1 MRSFCIL
8 CSRCYD
14 HSTVFLIRKTN
25 RVALA
30 GILFAVILSQTN
42 PVFTKLLLKEE
53 WTPLG
58 MYFLALLVMAIVLAL
73 HEFMLLE
80 AGEKWEM
87 DRRDIKGTL
96 LTTLTGGILA
106 PILFLNGLRFV
117 QASEAVLISS
127 LSPLFIVMFAVCML
141 QERFNRNMFVGA
153 AFLLAGTVVLL
164 WKDAFQAELS
174 LGVPLVL
181 FSSLASALTTTL
193 HKKYVRHRHLDSVV
207 LVRTFLSLAVIGII
221 IALTEPETFQMLREP
236 PSIWLVL
243 GLAIVSYILPYF
255 LYFRALAKISTL
267 DAGIIVAS
275 APGIGILMAVAF
287 LGEQVSPVQLASLGL
302 MAFGIFFINVPL
314 TKLRIMPSRLMEI
327 GPLRR

>member
-1 MRSFCIL
+1 VSRSFCIL

-141 QERFNRNMFVGA
+141 QEKFNRNMFVGA

-164 WKDAFQAELS
+164 WKDVFHAELS
-174 LGVPLVL
+174 LGAPLIL

-193 HKKYVRHRHLDSVV
+193 HKKYVRHRHL
-207 LVRTFLSLAVIGII
+207 AG
-221 IALTEPETFQMLREP
+221 AGAGHRE
-236 PSIWLVL
+236 LH
-243 GLAIVSYILPYF
+243 
-255 LYFRALAKISTL
+255 
-267 DAGIIVAS
+267 
-275 APGIGILMAVAF
+275 
-287 LGEQVSPVQLASLGL
+287 SPVLPVLPCAREDLHSRCGDHRRLGS
-302 MAFGIFFINVPL
+302 GHWDPHGSCIP
-314 TKLRIMPSRLMEI
+314 
-327 GPLRR
+327 G